1 MPAQISKPRLLVV
14 EGIEACVFF
23 DALLKQMGL
32 ADTVQTQDFGGVNEL
47 SSFLR
52 TLPGT
57 SGFRQVTSL
66 GIVRDAE
73 NNAQSAFQSV
83 CGSLKRAELS
93 VPQQPMVGASGSPKV
108 SVFVLP
114 DCSSPGMLETLCL
127 QSVETDPVMSC
138 VAEYFECVEA
148 NGILPNNTDKAR
160 LHAFLA
166 SRNKP
171 GLRLG
176 EAAAKGYWP
185 WDSPV
190 FDPLRQFLRAL

>member
-1 MPAQISKPRLLVV
+1 MPAPVTKPKLLVV
-14 EGIEACVFF
+14 EGIETCVFF

-32 ADTVQTQDFGGVNEL
+32 ADTVQTRDFGGVNEL

-57 SGFRQVTSL
+57 SGFSQVTSL

-73 NNAQSAFQSV
+73 DNAQSAFQSV
-83 CGSLKRAELS
+83 CGSLKKAGFS
-93 VPQQPMVGASGSPKV
+93 VPQQLMVAVSGSPNV
-108 SVFVLP
+108 AVFLLP

-127 QSVETDPVMSC
+127 RSAETDPVMSC

-148 NGILPNNTDKAR
+148 NGSLPSNMDKAR

-176 EAAAKGYWP
+176 EAAEKGYWP
-185 WDSPV
+185 WSSPV
-190 FDPLRQFLRAL
+190 FDPLKQFLRAL